1 MAAARPESVRKT
13 TENISVTER
22 GCGILECAFLGPSVC
37 LPVCLSVCLFVNL
50 SA

>member
-1 MAAARPESVRKT
+1 MAAVIPVSVRKT
-13 TENISVTER
+13 TENLSVTKR

-50 SA
+50 PA